1 MTYTVKVKINDF
13 ASLEV
18 SGNDIPYVVKL
29 VNEMTRKF
37 FHHLP
42 ASKIEI

>member
-1 MTYTVKVKINDF
+1 MTYTVKVQIRDM

-18 SGNDIPYVVKL
+18 SGDDIPYVVKL

-37 FHHLP
+37 FPHLP